1 MHNILVTGAD
11 GQLGREMRTLGA
23 ASRHR
28 YFFTDVADL
37 DITDAN
43 AVRRFVEN
51 ERIDAIVN
59 CAAYT
64 NVDKAEEEVETADR
78 INREAVRNLAEAAK
92 ACGATLFH
100 ISTDYVFGGMG
111 NIPFREEDPTAPLG
125 VYGKTKLAGEE
136 AIVASGCKHL
146 VFRTAW
152 LYSPYG
158 RNFLKTMLQ
167 LTADKPELQ
176 VVFDQ
181 VGTPTCAA
189 DLARVIF
196 DRIESGDYAGREGF
210 YHFSK
215 EGVCSW
221 YDFAHEIA
229 ALAGH
234 TSCKIRPCHSA
245 EFPSKVQRPNYSV
258 LDKTKIKTTFGID
271 IPTGGI
277 RSYAVWQP
285 SGKPKRTAGSSRT
298 TKIKQKSKY
307 MKRNILITGGAGF
320 IGSHVVRLFVNNYP
334 DYRIVNLDKL
344 TYAGNLANLRDIEN
358 APNYTFVKADICDY
372 DTIREVFR
380 KYDIDGV
387 IHLAAE
393 SHVDRSIKDPFTFA
407 RTNVMG
413 TLSCCRQPRNNGTA
427 TGRETLLSYF
437 DRRSIWCAAIR
448 RHALHRGNPLRSP
461 LPYSAAKARPTIS
474 CGPTTTPTAC
484 RRS

>member
-64 NVDKAEEEVETADR
+64 NVDKAEEEAETADR
-78 INREAVRNLAEAAK
+78 INHEAVRNLAEAAK

-176 VVFDQ
+176 VVRS
-181 VGTPTCAA
+181 GGNS
-189 DLARVIF
+189 DLRRRPGPR
-196 DRIESGDYAGREGF
+196 DLRPHRIRRL
-210 YHFSK
+210 
-215 EGVCSW
+215 C
-221 YDFAHEIA
+221 
-229 ALAGH
+229 
-234 TSCKIRPCHSA
+234 R
-245 EFPSKVQRPNYSV
+245 
-258 LDKTKIKTTFGID
+258 
-271 IPTGGI
+271 TGG
-277 RSYAVWQP
+277 
-285 SGKPKRTAGSSRT
+285 
-298 TKIKQKSKY
+298 
-307 MKRNILITGGAGF
+307 
-320 IGSHVVRLFVNNYP
+320 
-334 DYRIVNLDKL
+334 
-344 TYAGNLANLRDIEN
+344 
-358 APNYTFVKADICDY
+358 
-372 DTIREVFR
+372 
-380 KYDIDGV
+380 
-387 IHLAAE
+387 
-393 SHVDRSIKDPFTFA
+393 
-407 RTNVMG
+407 
-413 TLSCCRQPRNNGTA
+413 
-427 TGRETLLSYF
+427 LLPLLE
-437 DRRSIWCAAIR
+437 RRSLLLVR
-448 RHALHRGNPLRSP
+448 F
-461 LPYSAAKARPTIS
+461 RP
-474 CGPTTTPTAC
+474 
-484 RRS
+484 